1 MKSYKIL
8 SKNRTQ
14 AIIALFFMVIS
25 TNIISMQRAASLQ
38 TPEQRRATIA
48 RQVAFKKMQEQKEM
62 TELLSTMVDPAVLK
76 HHLVPQILEPVIKHL
91 KAEIIKKN
99 IFHFTVLAGHPAKI
113 INPEFSKNGKILV
126 TSCEGDKDNLI
137 IWDVEK
143 AQKLHAISVP
153 NAPEAQ
159 VEIVVASPDGSK
171 IIAASEITKTS
182 DSNPELEIIQS
193 VLTLW
198 DAKTGKLIKQ
208 LDIPHDYVNEI
219 TFSVDGK
226 QIIVVGAPAKIIT
239 DANINDPESKG
250 YIYIAD
256 AHTGNTIVTHE
267 IINNFPDIIKNPN
280 GNTIVVR
287 SDIDLN
293 LYDVNTG
300 KLITKLDGPTQKIY
314 QANYSTDG
322 KKIIAS
328 DTLAETVFI
337 WDGQTGKQLQQFNIP
352 GVTSA
357 VTLNSD
363 ATKML
368 TTNFNDTLI
377 SVWDTAAQSVI
388 NTIDPMIQVYS
399 VQFSPDNTMIAATR
413 ADIRIAIWNAT
424 SGEQLFTAPG
434 DDFAFSSDS
443 KRIQTHVSPAENE
456 EKCSVTLWNTAT
468 KQQIKTFVADHDLFE
483 MTPNFYNVV
492 SPDDNNDHNF
502 ILWTPYTPEERA
514 AFAKMNDLTMK
525 QAHYLHQLYTT
536 KLRKLPVSTADS
548 EEFKSLPVEIQIMIT
563 RYLSSSS
570 ISMQPKINVPKSVTP
585 PVTVQPVAIQ
595 RPARQIAAP
604 TKPTPAPAP
613 APVEPTKPQ
622 SWWQWMTTG
631 W

>member
-1 MKSYKIL
+1 MKSYKTVLKTRI
-8 SKNRTQ
+8 Q
-14 AIIALFFMVIS
+14 AIITLFSLAVS

-48 RQVAFKKMQEQKEM
+48 RQAAFKKMQEQKEM

-76 HHLVPQILEPVIKHL
+76 HHLVPQVLEPVIKYFRT
-91 KAEIIKKN
+91 EITKKN
-99 IFHFTVLAGHPAKI
+99 IFHPITLEGHPAKI

-143 AQKLHAISVP
+143 AQKLHTISVP

-159 VEIVVASPDGSK
+159 VEIVVSSPDGSK
-171 IIAASEITKTS
+171 IIAASEITKKS
-182 DSNPELEIIQS
+182 DNNPELEIILS

-219 TFSVDGK
+219 TFSIDGK
-226 QIIVVGAPAKIIT
+226 RIIVVGAPAKIIT

-250 YIYIAD
+250 YLYIAD
-256 AHTGNTIVTHE
+256 AHTGNTIITHE
-267 IINNFPDIIKNPN
+267 ITNNFPDIIKNPN

-300 KLITKLDGPTQKIY
+300 KLVTKLDGPTQKIY

-328 DTLAETVFI
+328 DPAIQTVFI
-337 WDGQTGKQLQQFNIP
+337 WDGQTGELLHQIP
-352 GVTSA
+352 VRHVASA
-357 VTLNSD
+357 VTLNSN

-368 TTNFNDTLI
+368 TTSLGHSFITEMDIATQYQNSKIN
-377 SVWDTAAQSVI
+377 AQSNI
-388 NTIDPMIQVYS
+388 YS
-399 VQFSPDNTMIAATR
+399 VQFSPDSTMIAATMQNGN
-413 ADIRIAIWNAT
+413 IAIWNT
-424 SGEQLFTAPG
+424 SSGEKLFQASG
-434 DDFAFSSDS
+434 DDIEFSSDS
-443 KRIQTHVSPAENE
+443 KRIQTHASPAENE
-456 EKCSVTLWNTAT
+456 EKCTVTLWNAAT
-468 KQQIKTFVADHDLFE
+468 KQPIKTFVADHGLFE
-483 MTPNFYNVV
+483 TTPDFYNVV

-502 ILWTPYTPEERA
+502 ILWTPFTPEERS
-514 AFAKMNDLTMK
+514 AFTKMNDLTMK

-548 EEFKSLPVEIQIMIT
+548 DDFKSLPVEIQTMIT
-563 RYLSSSS
+563 RYLSSSQ
-570 ISMQPKINVPKSVTP
+570 ISMQPKINITNSVTP
-585 PVTVQPVAIQ
+585 PA
-595 RPARQIAAP
+595 PARPIIP
-604 TKPTPAPAP
+604 TAPAP
-613 APVEPTKPQ
+613 APVEVAKPQ